1 MMIDRQIAKTM
12 CQAAATFIV
21 TPPNRNAAHINA
33 IGQAMSHIIGS
44 AMGTGTWEP
53 PPPPPRPAWTPAG
66 AAEQL
71 YRTYRDRWI
80 ENGDLDDL
88 QTMTRYVR

>member
-1 MMIDRQIAKTM
+1 MIDRQIAKTM

-21 TPPNRNAAHINA
+21 TPPNATAALVSGM
-33 IGQAMSHIIGS
+33 GQAMSGIMNA
-44 AMGTGTWEP
+44 AMGTGTYTP
-53 PPPPPRPAWTPAG
+53 PPPPPRPAWTPSG

-80 ENGDLDDL
+80 ENGDLDAL
-88 QTMTRYVR
+88 QQMVRYVR